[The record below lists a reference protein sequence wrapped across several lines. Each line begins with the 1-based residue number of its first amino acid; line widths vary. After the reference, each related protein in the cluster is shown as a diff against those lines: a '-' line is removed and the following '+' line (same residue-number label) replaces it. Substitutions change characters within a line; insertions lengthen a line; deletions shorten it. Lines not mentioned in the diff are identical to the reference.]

1 MVLQNKWLHFDTRL
15 KHLENVI
22 AEKQVVQRW
31 SENDTKRSRV
41 MVVDIPEPDTCSL
54 STRVPPN
61 TEIQV
66 IALSHGCIVGE
77 PYCFGRNY
85 ALIEEINT
93 TDNRQSKV

>member
-1 MVLQNKWLHFDTRL
+1 MAFQNKWLHFDTRL

-22 AEKQVVQRW
+22 AEKQVLQRW

-66 IALSHGCIVGE
+66 FVLSQCCIVL
-77 PYCFGRNY
+77 
-85 ALIEEINT
+85 AEI
-93 TDNRQSKV
+93 RH